1 MSEKIG
7 TLIADDEPLARR
19 QLRALLERDPQIV
32 LIGEAG
38 SGQEARRA
46 IRDLRPE
53 LVLLDIRMP
62 HGDGF
67 NVLEELADP
76 PYVIFATAHSE
87 YAVHAFDVAAVDYL
101 LKPFDDER
109 FERAIRRAK
118 DAIRSRRLV
127 RLAKDIAAR
136 EGMGQPKPVA
146 PPPAPETLAV
156 SQGRHTSWVNL
167 DEIEWIEAADY
178 YAQVH
183 VNGKSHLVRETL
195 QKLEQRLSARFL
207 RVHRGALVNLTRISR
222 MERPVTGEI
231 VLVMQSGARV
241 EVSRARRPGVL
252 RRLNGAEKPP
262 AT

>member
-1 MSEKIG
+1 MPEKIG

-32 LIGEAG
+32 ILGEAG
-38 SGQEARRA
+38 SGQEARRV
-46 IRDLRPE
+46 IRDLKPE

-67 NVLEELADP
+67 NVLEDLADP
-76 PYVIFATAHSE
+76 PYVIFASAHSE

-109 FERAIRRAK
+109 FERAIGRAK
-118 DAIRSRRLV
+118 DAIRSRRLI
-127 RLAKDIAAR
+127 RLAKDIATR
-136 EGMGQPKPVA
+136 EGMGQPKEA
-146 PPPAPETLAV
+146 MAPPAPETLAV
-156 SQGRHTSWVNL
+156 SQGRHTSWVKL
-167 DEIEWIEAADY
+167 DEVEWIEAADY

-183 VNGKSHLVRETL
+183 VNGKAHLVRETL

-222 MERPVTGEI
+222 MERLASGEI
-231 VLVMQSGARV
+231 VLVMHSGARV
-241 EVSRARRPGVL
+241 DVSRARRPGVL
-252 RRLNGAEKPP
+252 RKLTGTGKAQP
-262 AT
+262 A